1 MGNSKSQFKRSR
13 SEYGSTRSVAFS
25 LPSTWDRRSYA
36 YGEPIY
42 KTPSIASSQSVA
54 SHPKPILRN
63 SSRTSSTG
71 SVYGNGF
78 SSNNGNIMSRSLSSL
93 QSSSLYDTN
102 PASYHRSQSADRQLA
117 DRKSSAYSKSQSDL
131 SQHQFNDIYLKN
143 DLKKL
148 FKAQDRSN
156 SVAKVGE
163 DPADLCNSTASLD
176 RRLVALKSQRTRSQ
190 QNSSNKNGADEPRRE
205 GATEKRIR
213 SKKSKKAPLPQSTPR
228 VVLPPTMEGKYR
240 KKRPAPAPPTP
251 TRSQSLPS
259 LLPETVADIPTSP
272 TASLLE
278 EIDREL
284 VRNKIPVVH
293 TEPIPIP
300 KPDYEMSQRYPAAV
314 PKSVVTKKSKK
325 PVPPPKPVFVDL
337 ASLKARKPSTTST
350 GVSTSAI
357 TGDSLAITTKTSP
370 TSSPSIHEQVA
381 VPVSQSTTTAQSVS
395 SAPTKKEVREI
406 ATQYDAP
413 VEIAIQCDGNTL
425 RLKSST
431 TSVDTNA
438 HQDSSTSL
446 ADLFQLFTQ
455 AAKAAESANEPS
467 QNKPDDSQSECS
479 DTSSGR
485 SRNSAQQKIVRM
497 NEVLAGVPTP
507 PPLPDSGVI
516 LVQRRTIKEN
526 VPISLAPSSP
536 ATNTDDTSSQESGS
550 PPRNFNSFQQ
560 ELLCAYDKLNS
571 RKQNSSSESSSLE
584 ERRDSDSSSTEA
596 SALKVFKHAE
606 TIMGISA
613 PPGRADTES
622 DSGNDEPSDYG
633 SSLSQSQD
641 SKSLPDFVLDDIAR
655 SLPAE
660 SDIVPVKLPL
670 YTDKSKFNSIKK
682 IKQSMRNALN
692 SISRGSTKHEMTLPS
707 RIPTDDVG
715 FGSENWTFSGRIKTR
730 QSVLS
735 TDTFSMGQ
743 NKETSTSFSR
753 RSSLPKDISST
764 ADTTGEFVTR

>member
-42 KTPSIASSQSVA
+42 NTPSISSSQSVTTA
-54 SHPKPILRN
+54 RPKPILRN
-63 SSRTSSTG
+63 SSRASSNG
-71 SVYGNGF
+71 SAYGNGF
-78 SSNNGNIMSRSLSSL
+78 PNNSNNLSRSLTSL
-93 QSSSLYDTN
+93 QTQSLYEAD
-102 PASYHRSQSADRQLA
+102 PISYRRSQSVDRQ
-117 DRKSSAYSKSQSDL
+117 SSASSRSQPEL
-131 SQHQFNDIYLKN
+131 SQHQFNDVYLKN
-143 DLKKL
+143 DLKRL

-156 SVAKVGE
+156 SVAQVAE
-163 DPADLCNSTASLD
+163 EPTDLCNSTASLD
-176 RRLVALKSQRTRSQ
+176 RRLVALKSQRMRSQ
-190 QNSSNKNGADEPRRE
+190 QNSSNRNGVEESRRE

-213 SKKSKKAPLPQSTPR
+213 SKKGRRAPLPQNTPK
-228 VVLPPTMEGKYR
+228 VVLPPKMEGKYR

-251 TRSQSLPS
+251 TRSRSLPS
-259 LLPETVADIPTSP
+259 LLPETVVNIPTSS

-284 VRNKIPVVH
+284 VKSHVPTMHNS
-293 TEPIPIP
+293 EPIPIP
-300 KPDYEMSQRYPAAV
+300 HPDYELSQRYPTTM
-314 PKSVVTKKSKK
+314 PKPVVKVKSKK
-325 PVPPPKPVFVDL
+325 PVPPPKPVIVGL
-337 ASLKARKPSTTST
+337 VMSETSKPTTASMGVNTTNNT
-350 GVSTSAI
+350 DAMHT
-357 TGDSLAITTKTSP
+357 DSESPP
-370 TSSPSIHEQVA
+370 TSSVHVA
-381 VPVSQSTTTAQSVS
+381 VSPTITPSVS
-395 SAPTKKEVREI
+395 NPITKKEVREI

-425 RLKSST
+425 RMKSKSST
-431 TSVDTNA
+431 TSAETNA

-446 ADLFQLFTQ
+446 ADLFQLFSK
-455 AAKAAESANEPS
+455 AAKAAEAANDTS
-467 QNKPDDSQSECS
+467 QSTKSEDSRSECS

-485 SRNSAQQKIVRM
+485 SRNSDQQKIVRM

-507 PPLPDSGVI
+507 PPLPDTGVI

-526 VPISLAPSSP
+526 VPISLAPFSP
-536 ATNTDDTSSQESGS
+536 SKNTDDTSSQESGS

-560 ELLCAYDKLNS
+560 ELLFAYDKLNK
-571 RKQNSSSESSSLE
+571 RKQNSSSDSSLLE
-584 ERRDSDSSSTEA
+584 DRRDSDSSSTEA

-606 TIMGISA
+606 TIMGIS
-613 PPGRADTES
+613 PQSSRADTES

-670 YTDKSKFNSIKK
+670 YNDKSKFNSIKK

-707 RIPTDDVG
+707 RISTDDVG

-735 TDTFSMGQ
+735 ADTFSTGRST
-743 NKETSTSFSR
+743 ETTTFDR
-753 RSSLPKDISST
+753 RSSLPKDIIT
-764 ADTTGEFVTR
+764 AAKPSDEFATR